1 MSERH
6 DRQIGDRVIDEVAQ
20 QMTDAQPPA
29 DFRARVL
36 ARIIEGQSPRSTWRA
51 AWILSPVAAA
61 ALIVVAIFV
70 ARGVQPRDRQLDR
83 GANQT
88 VGAKPDTTVQRPPS
102 PLGGFGGTEKPNAT
116 YESGSASRVRLPPSP
131 QRGFGGTGKA
141 DSTDAISEID
151 ALAPPRL
158 EVAALDVEALPT
170 ASIAVPQLDVI
181 APITVAP
188 LPTDDERPFANDQ
201 RP

>member
-6 DRQIGDRVIDEVAQ
+6 DREIGDRVIDDVAR

-36 ARIIEGQSPRSTWRA
+36 ARIIEGQSPRSAWRA

-61 ALIVVAIFV
+61 ALIVVAIFI

-83 GANQT
+83 GTNQT
-88 VGAKPDTTVQRPPS
+88 AGAKPDTTVQRPLSPLEGFGVTGPPS
-102 PLGGFGGTEKPNAT
+102 PPRSFGGTA
-116 YESGSASRVRLPPSP
+116 
-131 QRGFGGTGKA
+131 KA
-141 DSTDAISEID
+141 DSTAAISEID
-151 ALAPPRL
+151 ALAPPWL

-188 LPTDDERPFANDQ
+188 LATDDERPFANDQ

>member
-1 MSERH
+1 MTMSERH
-6 DRQIGDRVIDEVAQ
+6 DREIGDRVIDEAAQ

-36 ARIIEGQSPRSTWRA
+36 ARIAEGDSPRSWWRA
-51 AWILSPVAAA
+51 VWILSPVAAA

-83 GANQT
+83 SANQT
-88 VGAKPDTTVQRPPS
+88 VGANPDTTVRLTPSVDAPPVKK
-102 PLGGFGGTEKPNAT
+102 PGTTEP
-116 YESGSASRVRLPPSP
+116 GSASRVRLPPSP
-131 QRGFGGTGKA
+131 QRGFGGTRES
-141 DSTDAISEID
+141 DRTYAISEVD